1 MLRAGARA
9 ESLSIL
15 MSALPISASRRTHIR
30 THKVEQLVIAT
41 VAFFWCFL
49 MWFSTAA
56 FSPSIAA
63 HYHLSIKALGL
74 LASSAIWM
82 APIGRILAGWASDRF
97 GAPRTCAFILVLC
110 GLVSIASAWTVS
122 YRVLFIERVIVAIAG
137 VSFVVGIQHVAQ
149 WFNAQEIGTA
159 EGLYAGTGNVGAGM
173 GALVLPRLFGTN
185 YRGAFLWLGV
195 IALVIAAWYLVRGQ
209 AAGTAVQR
217 DLVRSRSNLRDTFFV
232 WSRYIAIALMLAYA
246 MSFGLEI
253 AMNAWLPGYFT
264 RGFHEAILALGFS
277 SVAGVQI
284 AAGTFAAV
292 QSFTASLFRPF
303 SGFMS
308 DLFQRRNWTPLPF
321 IARTL
326 PYAPRLHWLG
336 IALILITLGMFLLTI
351 AGLSGS
357 LHLSV
362 AVLVAIGV
370 FISCGTG
377 GTFALVPLLFPDRPG
392 AAAGFIGGVSTAA
405 GIVYPL
411 IFAGGANIHIGYFY
425 VAILMFVPFTLFYF
439 WAARYERRPEEHG
452 LFGRALATEE
462 V

>member
-1 MLRAGARA
+1 MK
-9 ESLSIL
+9 
-15 MSALPISASRRTHIR
+15 

-41 VAFFWCFL
+41 VGFFWCFL

-82 APIGRILAGWASDRF
+82 APLGRIIAGWASDRF
-97 GAPRTCAFILVLC
+97 GAPRTFALILAGC
-110 GLVSIASAWTVS
+110 GLVSIASAYTTN
-122 YRVLFIERVIVAIAG
+122 YDLLFMERVIVAIAG

-149 WFNAQEIGTA
+149 WFDDHEIGTA
-159 EGLYAGTGNVGAGM
+159 EGLYAGTGNVGAGA
-173 GALVLPRLFGTN
+173 GALILPRLFGTD
-185 YRGAFLWLGV
+185 YHSAFLWLGA
-195 IALVIAAWYLVRGQ
+195 IALVIAGWYLVRGR
-209 AAGTAVQR
+209 AARTSEKRELAK
-217 DLVRSRSNLRDTFFV
+217 SRSNLGSAVFV

-264 RGFHEAILALGFS
+264 RGFRDAILALGFS

-303 SGFMS
+303 AGFMS
-308 DLFQRRNWTPLPF
+308 DLFQRKGWTPLPF
-321 IARTL
+321 IAHTL

-336 IALILITLGMFLLTI
+336 LSLILITLAM
-351 AGLSGS
+351 AGLTVAGLTGS

-362 AVLVAIGV
+362 VVLVAFGIFV
-370 FISCGTG
+370 SFGTG

-392 AAAGFIGGVSTAA
+392 IAAGFIGGVSTAA

-411 IFAGGANIHIGYFY
+411 VFAGGTNIHMGYLH
-425 VAILMFVPFTLFYF
+425 VALTMFVPFVLFYF
-439 WAARYERRPEEHG
+439 WAARYERHPEEHG
-452 LFGRALATEE
+452 LYAFAMAAE
-462 V
+462 

>member
-1 MLRAGARA
+1 
-9 ESLSIL
+9 
-15 MSALPISASRRTHIR
+15 
-30 THKVEQLVIAT
+30 
-41 VAFFWCFL
+41 

-82 APIGRILAGWASDRF
+82 APLGRILAGWASDRF
-97 GAPRTCAFILVLC
+97 GAPRTFATILAGC
-110 GLVSIASAWTVS
+110 GLVSIASAYTVS
-122 YRVLFIERVIVAIAG
+122 YRLLFAERVIVAIAG

-149 WFNAQEIGTA
+149 WFSAHEIGTA

-185 YRGAFLWLGV
+185 YHSAFLWLGV
-195 IALVIAAWYLVRGQ
+195 IALGIAAWYLVRGS
-209 AAGTAVQR
+209 AARTAEQR
-217 DLVRSRSNLRDTFFV
+217 DLVRGRSNLRDTFFV

-264 RGFHEAILALGFS
+264 RGYHDALLALGFS
-277 SVAGVQI
+277 SVAGLQI

-308 DLFQRRNWTPLPF
+308 DLFQRRRWTPLPF
-321 IARTL
+321 IAKSL

-336 IALILITLGMFLLTI
+336 IALMLITFGMVGLAF

-362 AVLVAIGV
+362 AMLVAIGV

-377 GTFALVPLLFPDRPG
+377 GTFALVPLLFHDRPG
-392 AAAGFIGGVSTAA
+392 AAAGFIGGVSTTA

-411 IFAGGANIHIGYFY
+411 IFAGGSNIHIGYLY
-425 VAILMFVPFTLFYF
+425 VAVLLFVPFVLFYF
-439 WAARYERRPEEHG
+439 WAARYERHPEEHG
-452 LFGRALATEE
+452 LLTRALIAGEA
-462 V
+462 